1 MFRETAPVLY
11 LIQECFQEVSDREA
25 ETARAE
31 AIVRTEQIA
40 SAETARTEQTASAE
54 TARAAM
60 TVSAEAAR
68 AAMTVSAE
76 AARTVIQEP
85 DGRTESRHFLHLAE
99 CR

>member
-31 AIVRTEQIA
+31 AIVRTEQTA
-40 SAETARTEQTASAE
+40 SAETVRTEQTASAE
-54 TARAAM
+54 TVRTEQ
-60 TVSAEAAR
+60 TVSAETVR
-68 AAMTVSAE
+68 TEQTVSAE
-76 AARTVIQEP
+76 TARTVIQEP

>member
-31 AIVRTEQIA
+31 AIVRTEQ
-40 SAETARTEQTASAE
+40 TASAE
-54 TARAAM
+54 TVRTEQ
-60 TVSAEAAR
+60 TVSAETAR